1 MNEKTFDIKYTNIAK
16 GIAIIM
22 MLIHHLFYNQSIY
35 NEISLFSWDGF
46 HYGIWSIL
54 STLTKTCVTIFAFLS
69 AYGLYKSFSKN
80 TNLKDF
86 YIHRF
91 KKLYTEYWFIWLF
104 FVPLAIKKG
113 RSLTLIYGSNYMS
126 GLLQNIFGIYALRGG
141 GHVHGGFN
149 GSWWFISLIIIFYIL
164 FPIFYKISKNSKL
177 LIFLFVASL
186 NLYFLGYNYSR
197 SFLYY
202 YIPIFL
208 LGIIFSKFNLFEKL
222 EKFTVENSKYL
233 LILFFNLLI
242 LRLMLVHNI
251 CYGYPS
257 FVDLPIS
264 LIIIL
269 FLFSFKLHKN
279 IYKILETFGKYSMD
293 IYLFHV
299 FLMIDF
305 AKNIYITKNPLL
317 LIVYFSSICLIIA
330 IIINYLK
337 NIITNLIN
345 RIAKI
350 IPFLHSQY

>member
-141 GHVHGGFN
+141 GTYMADLTALGG
-149 GSWWFISLIIIFYIL
+149 L
-164 FPIFYKISKNSKL
+164 
-177 LIFLFVASL
+177 
-186 NLYFLGYNYSR
+186 
-197 SFLYY
+197 
-202 YIPIFL
+202 
-208 LGIIFSKFNLFEKL
+208 
-222 EKFTVENSKYL
+222 
-233 LILFFNLLI
+233 
-242 LRLMLVHNI
+242 
-251 CYGYPS
+251 
-257 FVDLPIS
+257 
-264 LIIIL
+264 
-269 FLFSFKLHKN
+269 
-279 IYKILETFGKYSMD
+279 
-293 IYLFHV
+293 
-299 FLMIDF
+299 
-305 AKNIYITKNPLL
+305 
-317 LIVYFSSICLIIA
+317 
-330 IIINYLK
+330 
-337 NIITNLIN
+337 
-345 RIAKI
+345 
-350 IPFLHSQY
+350 